1 MPKNILTV
9 DTLNVP
15 RLLGQTDR
23 ATEQRGQV
31 YYRQRRVLL
40 RRVDEDG
47 AHLQVRGSAPRPYD
61 VLAEMADGS
70 VYFLC
75 DCPLAGGDPDVVCK
89 HVVASALVLRDYLRA
104 HPRLTWENI
113 LTQAL
118 EAAPPRAAPAPKLL
132 LLLSLQQRYSSWGVY
147 AYSLPAG
154 AFPDPQADSRALL
167 KAIKRERL
175 GAQAKPVRSKTDSRH
190 YVNVTDTNRAALQL
204 LAITRESGYDYPGSA
219 ATAAKNFLPL
229 LRGAD
234 IFQGSENSPFQ
245 HLVEVAAQPA
255 VPMLDVREDSHGL
268 RLRATLRTGAEAVA
282 LDDPALVRLCADP
295 LWLLHEGIALPVEG
309 GGGPV
314 VEMFGRSPDLLIP
327 DDERETFVERFLL
340 PLAARVPITGDAV
353 AWEDAG
359 GDPQPRL
366 YLTEQQGEL
375 GAALRFGYG
384 DLEVPYEKAA
394 AETLL
399 LRPSD
404 GLTVARVARR
414 ADQEEALRQSV
425 TEYGLKRGPEPG
437 LFALRAGVAPVD
449 FLLRQ
454 VPRLAAA
461 GFEVFGEEALTSARI
476 NRNPPQLSW
485 RVSSGIDWFDLDA
498 VVSYGDQELAL
509 KDIRRAVRRR
519 ERFVKLADGTIG
531 EIPDEWLERYRALFA
546 FADETDAGLR
556 LANSQLGLL
565 DQLMDD
571 GEPVEADPEF
581 LRRRE
586 RLRAFDKVKSQPLPK
601 NLNATLRPYQKAG
614 VDWLHFLHDYEF
626 GGCLADDMG
635 LGKTV
640 ITLTFLQSLYERG
653 ASTAATLLVLPRSLV
668 SNWEREAARFTP
680 GLRVLSHAHPTR
692 ARDIA
697 GFDGHDLVLTTY
709 GILLRD
715 IEMLRRHRFHYVILD
730 EAQAIKNPLSQS
742 GRAARLLQA
751 DHRLTLTGTPVENST
766 LELWSQFAF
775 VNPGLLG
782 TLEQFRS
789 EFAAPIEKGQDEA
802 AAKSLRGLVRP
813 FLLRRTKDQ
822 VARDL
827 PPRTERIVLTDMEPA
842 QRRMYDQRRDEFR
855 AQILG
860 LLDEQGLDTVRMKIL
875 EGLLRLRQIS
885 NHPRLVEPLSGAG
898 SAKMD
903 TLLETLETLRAEGH
917 KALVFSQF
925 VGMLTLLRAEMDARG
940 IPYEYL
946 DGKTKDRQERV
957 DRFQNDPSLPF
968 FLISLRAGGVG
979 LNLTAADYV
988 LHVDPWWNPAVE
1000 MQATDRTHRIG
1011 QDKPVFVHKFI
1022 ARDTVEEKIL
1032 ELQERKRSLVSRL
1045 VGTEAGL
1052 FKSLTRQD
1060 IEALFR

>member
-1 MPKNILTV
+1 MPNNILTLK
-9 DTLNVP
+9 TLDVA
-15 RLLGQTDR
+15 RLVQRTDR
-23 ATEQRGQV
+23 ETVQRGQS
-31 YYRQRRVLL
+31 YYQQRRVNL
-40 RRVDEDG
+40 RSVGEDG
-47 AHLQVRGSAPRPYD
+47 AHAQVRGSASKPYN
-61 VLAEMADGS
+61 VLAEVADGG

-75 DCPLAGGDPDVVCK
+75 DCPLAGGDPDVICK
-89 HVVASALVLRDYLRA
+89 HAVAVALVLRDYLHA
-104 HPRLTWENI
+104 HPPQTWENI
-113 LTQAL
+113 LSRAL
-118 EAAPPRAAPAPKLL
+118 EAPPPKAAPAPKLL
-132 LLLSLQQRYSSWGVY
+132 LLFSLQQRYSSWGVH
-147 AYSLPAG
+147 AYSLPA
-154 AFPDPQADSRALL
+154 AAVPDPQADAHALL

-175 GAQAKPVRSKTDSRH
+175 GPQAKPVRSRTDPRH
-190 YVNVTDTNRAALQL
+190 YVNITEANRGALQL
-204 LAITRESGYDYPGSA
+204 LAVTHEAGYDYYGSSSA
-219 ATAAKNFLPL
+219 SAKNFLPL
-229 LRGAD
+229 LRGAG
-234 IFQGSENSPFQ
+234 IFQGSESSPFQ
-245 HLVEVAAQPA
+245 HAVEVAASPA
-255 VPMLDVREDSHGL
+255 VPVLEVSEVGRGL
-268 RLRATLRTGAEAVA
+268 RLRATLQTDA
-282 LDDPALVRLCADP
+282 LNISVDDPGLVRLCADP
-295 LWLLHEGIALPVEG
+295 LWLLHEGVALPVEG
-309 GGGPV
+309 GGPA
-314 VEMFGRSPDLLIP
+314 FAPLLNSPDLTIP
-327 DDERETFVERFLL
+327 DDEREAFVERFLL

-359 GDPQPRL
+359 GAPQPRL
-366 YLTEQQGEL
+366 YLSEQEGEL
-375 GAALRFGYG
+375 AAELRFGYG
-384 DLEVPYEKAA
+384 THEVPYEKAA

-399 LRPSD
+399 LGRTQ
-404 GLTVARVARR
+404 GLTLVSVMRR
-414 ADQEEALRQSV
+414 AEEEEALRQSV
-425 TEYGLKRGPEPG
+425 TEYGLKRGAEPG
-437 LFALRAGVAPVD
+437 LFALRANVAPVD

-461 GFEVFGEEALTSARI
+461 GFKVYGEEALTSARV

-509 KDIRRAVRRR
+509 KDIRRAVRRH
-519 ERFVKLADGTIG
+519 ERYVKLADGTIG
-531 EIPDEWLERYRALFA
+531 EIPDAWLERYRTLFA
-546 FADETDAGLR
+546 FADETESGLR
-556 LANSQLGLL
+556 LDNSQIGLL
-565 DQLMDD
+565 DQLMGD
-571 GEPVEADPEF
+571 GEPVEADPAF
-581 LRRRE
+581 LQRRE
-586 RLRAFDKVKSQPLPK
+586 RLRAFDKIKPQPLPSG
-601 NLNATLRPYQKAG
+601 LRATLRPYQKAG

-640 ITLTFLQSLYERG
+640 TALTFLQALHERG
-653 ASTAATLLVLPRSLV
+653 ASPAATLLVLPRSLV
-668 SNWEREAARFTP
+668 SNWERESERFTP
-680 GLRVLSHAHPTR
+680 GLRVLNHAHPMR
-692 ARDIA
+692 AKDIA
-697 GFDGHDLVLTTY
+697 GFDGYDLVLTTY
-709 GILLRD
+709 GVLLRD

-730 EAQAIKNPLSQS
+730 EAQAIKNPLAQS

-802 AAKSLRGLVRP
+802 AAKALRGLVRP

-827 PPRTERIVLTDMEPA
+827 PPRTERVVVTEMEPA
-842 QRRMYDQRRDEFR
+842 QRKMYDLKRDEFR

-860 LLDEQGLDTVRMKIL
+860 LMDEQGMDTVRMKIL

-885 NHPRLVEPLSGAG
+885 NHPRLVEPHSKAG

-925 VGMLTLLRAEMDARG
+925 VGMLTLLREEMDARRM
-940 IPYEYL
+940 PYAYL

-957 DRFQNDPSLPF
+957 DRFQGDPELPF

-988 LHVDPWWNPAVE
+988 LHIDPWWNPAVE

-1011 QDKPVFVHKFI
+1011 QDKPVFVYKFI
-1022 ARDTVEEKIL
+1022 ARDSVEEKIL

-1052 FKSLTRQD
+1052 FKSLTRKD